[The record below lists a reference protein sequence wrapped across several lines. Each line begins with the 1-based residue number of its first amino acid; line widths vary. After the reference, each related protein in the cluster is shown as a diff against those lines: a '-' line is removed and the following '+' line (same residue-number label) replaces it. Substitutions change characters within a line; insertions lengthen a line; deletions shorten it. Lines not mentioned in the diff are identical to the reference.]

1 MKEETTL
8 MKLADMT
15 LDIEQ
20 RIEVKAAIGDVFK
33 GVLHQFGEGST
44 NPNGESLQMILE
56 PWPGGR

>member
-8 MKLADMT
+8 MKLAGMT

-44 NPNGESLQMILE
+44 NPNGS
-56 PWPGGR
+56 RCR